1 MCVTDV
7 IEMRY
12 SGMLSMIESVNS
24 AVNNFI
30 WGVPAMICIIGVGLV
45 LSVRTRFLQ
54 IRKFPYAMKVTLG
67 RMLKKKEAKDG
78 AMTPFQ
84 AVCTALAATVGTGNV
99 AGVAGAIAI
108 GGPGAVFWMWIS
120 ALLGMCTKF
129 SEVTLAVHFRE
140 KNAHGD
146 LVGGPM
152 YYIKNG
158 LNKKWHWLAYLFSAF
173 GVLTVFGTGNA
184 TQVNTITTAIDTALS
199 NYGVISEK
207 SAGTLNLIIG
217 IVLAG
222 LIALILLGGIKRIG
236 QVTEKLVP
244 FMAVMYILLALGVVL
259 IHFQNIPVVFA
270 SIFKGAFSPASV
282 TGGAVGSFF
291 MSMKKGVSRGIFSNE
306 AGLGT
311 GSIAHAC
318 ADTRKPVK
326 QGFFGIFEV
335 FVDTIVI
342 CTLTALVILCSG
354 IPVGYGAAAGAELTI
369 SGFTSTYGSWVSIF
383 TAVAMC
389 CFAFSTIIG
398 WGLYGTRCIEFLFG
412 TRANKPFMLVY
423 ALVAIVG
430 ATMDLGLMW
439 SIAETFNG
447 LMVIPNLIAVFLLS
461 GVVVKL
467 VQEYFANEGSE
478 A

>member
-1 MCVTDV
+1 
-7 IEMRY
+7 
-12 SGMLSMIESVNS
+12 MLEKVDAVNS
-24 AVNNFI
+24 VINNFI
-30 WGVPAMICIIGVGLV
+30 WGVPAMICIIGVGLY
-45 LSVRTRFLQ
+45 LSFRTRFLQ
-54 IRKFPYAMKVTLG
+54 IRKFPYAMKVTFG
-67 RMLKKKEAKDG
+67 RMFKKKEAGDG
-78 AMTPFQ
+78 ALTPFQ

-108 GGPGAVFWMWIS
+108 GGPGAIFWMWIS

-129 SEVTLAVHFRE
+129 AEVTLAVHFRE
-140 KNAHGD
+140 KNKEGD
-146 LVGGPM
+146 YVGGPM

-158 LNKKWHWLAYLFSAF
+158 LKKHWHWLAYLFSAF

-184 TQVNTITTAIDTALS
+184 TQVNTITTAIDSALF
-199 NYGVISEK
+199 NYNVISEDQV
-207 SAGTLNLIIG
+207 STLNLIIG
-217 IVLAG
+217 IVLAI

-244 FMAVMYILLALGVVL
+244 FMAVMYIVLAIGVVL
-259 IHFQNIPVVFA
+259 LNVKNVPSVFV
-270 SIFKGAFSPASV
+270 SIFEGAFNPASV
-282 TGGAVGSFF
+282 TGGVVGSFF

-354 IPVGYGAAAGAELTI
+354 VPIGYGQAAGAELTI
-369 SGFTSTYGSWVSIF
+369 SGFTATYGGWVSIF
-383 TAVAMC
+383 TAIAMC

-398 WGLYGTRCIEFLFG
+398 WGLYGARCIEFLFG
-412 TRANKPFMLVY
+412 TRVNKPFMLVY
-423 ALVAIVG
+423 SLVAIVG
-430 ATMDLGLMW
+430 ATMNLGLLW

-461 GVVVKL
+461 GVVVKM
-467 VQEYFANEGSE
+467 VKDYFNGIETY
-478 A
+478 